1 MLPSFMA
8 PLTTFRRVSSRE
20 IPTPPELSG
29 CTERTVEYTSSV
41 GEVTE
46 LRSAPVPA
54 GAVVLIRRA
63 AKNPMGM
70 SARAPI
76 GWRSRGK
83 PLNEAPDAPLKV
95 VAKASRNSRHG
106 PFHGAPNRG
115 APPRD

>member
-46 LRSAPVPA
+46 LRSAPVPV
-54 GAVVLIRRA
+54 GAVGLIRRA
-63 AKNPMGM
+63 AKNPMAM
-70 SARAPI
+70 RARAPI
-76 GWRSRGK
+76 GWRRRAT
-83 PLNEAPDAPLKV
+83 PVNDAPDAPLKG
-95 VAKASRNSRHG
+95 VALASRNSRQG
-106 PFHGAPNRG
+106 PFHAGPARG
-115 APPRD
+115 G

>member
-1 MLPSFMA
+1 ML
-8 PLTTFRRVSSRE
+8 PLTTLGRVSARE
-20 IPTPPELSG
+20 IATPPELSG

-63 AKNPMGM
+63 AKNPMAM

-76 GWRSRGK
+76 GWRSRAK
-83 PLNEAPDAPLKV
+83 PPSDAPDAPPQV
-95 VAKASRNSRHG
+95 VALASRNNPH
-106 PFHGAPNRG
+106 
-115 APPRD
+115 